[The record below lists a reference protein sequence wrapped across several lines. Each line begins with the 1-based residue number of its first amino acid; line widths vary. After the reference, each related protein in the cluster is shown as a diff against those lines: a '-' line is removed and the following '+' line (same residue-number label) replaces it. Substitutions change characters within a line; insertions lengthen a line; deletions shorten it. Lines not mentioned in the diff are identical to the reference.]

1 MLLAID
7 VGNTNTCF
15 GIYEGE
21 TLRGTF
27 RLRTDRGRTADEIG
41 LYATEYFQRFGLD
54 MEAVEDVIIASVVP
68 QVMAQLT
75 RAMELYF
82 GHTPMVIDGG
92 VDPGLVYA
100 IQGRE
105 RLGPDRSVA
114 CLAARE
120 LFPCPCIILDFGTA
134 TTLDALNEKGEYM
147 GGCIAAGLETTARAL
162 SDNASLLPQIELK
175 PAEKVLGTTTVGQIQ
190 AGVVLGYVG
199 AMEYLVRR
207 ARQELGVPDCPVIA
221 TGGLAGAIAQGSEL
235 IRAVDRDLV
244 LEGLRLI
251 YQREKK
257 QR

>member
-1 MLLAID
+1 MLMTVD

-15 GIYEGE
+15 GIYDGE

-27 RLRTDRGRTADEIG
+27 RLRTDRSRTADEIG
-41 LYATEYFQRFGLD
+41 LYVTGYFDRFHLNVGD
-54 MEAVEDVIIASVVP
+54 IADVIIASVVP
-68 QVMAQLT
+68 QVMDPLT
-75 RAMELYF
+75 RAMERYL
-82 GHTPMVIDGG
+82 GRTALVIDGG

-100 IQGRE
+100 KPGKE
-105 RLGPDRSVA
+105 RLGPDRAVA

-120 LFPCPCIILDFGTA
+120 LFPCPCIVLDFGTA

-175 PAEKVLGTTTVGQIQ
+175 PAQRVLDMTTVGQIQ

-207 ARQELGVPDCPVIA
+207 AQQELGAPDCPVIA
-221 TGGLAGAIAQGSEL
+221 TGGLAGAIARGSGL

-251 YQREKK
+251 YQREMGK
-257 QR
+257 R

>member
-21 TLRGTF
+21 KLRGTF

-41 LYATEYFQRFGLD
+41 LYATEYFQHFGLD
-54 MEAVEDVIIASVVP
+54 IEAV

-92 VDPGLVYA
+92 VEPGLVYA